1 MSRPKSIVHGIHGKI
16 RCYVESW
23 DDKGIFEKKPSKIM
37 IQIDL
42 LTKYVMEYKVVN
54 EGGANSGASPN
65 DVEFE
70 AMYNEEVQFLSNQ
83 VACSRLSYAR

>member
-1 MSRPKSIVHGIHGKI
+1 
-16 RCYVESW
+16 
-23 DDKGIFEKKPSKIM
+23 M

-83 VACSRLSYAR
+83 VACSRLSYARQGENQGLNRYHDDVWRDID